1 MFIEEH
7 RLTETHVDRNTD
19 VHLAVLIRARVFREV
34 ISYTAMFAKK
44 KALLFFPQFLMFHFE
59 ISER

>member
-34 ISYTAMFAKK
+34 ISYTAMYAKK
-44 KALLFFPQFLMFHFE
+44 KALLFFFSPIPCVSF
-59 ISER
+59 